1 MLRNRNYRRKDVS
14 MKCFPRSM
22 AFVVVVVVGIALTYW
37 SYTVKC
43 TQLGEKIRQ
52 GQEELARLQREYK
65 IEAERWNANL
75 TSSRLK
81 AALTAHGLGQ
91 MEYAREDQIVRM
103 DRSGKP
109 IQNQRSIAKFM
120 RNRQSVT
127 TTARN
132 KDGK

>member
-1 MLRNRNYRRKDVS
+1 
-14 MKCFPRSM
+14 M
-22 AFVVVVVVGIALTYW
+22 AIVVVFVVGIALTYW